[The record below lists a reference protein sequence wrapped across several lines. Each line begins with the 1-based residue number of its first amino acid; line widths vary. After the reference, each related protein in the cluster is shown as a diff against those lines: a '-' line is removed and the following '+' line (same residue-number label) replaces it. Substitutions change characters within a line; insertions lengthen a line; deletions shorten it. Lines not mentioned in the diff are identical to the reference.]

1 MTRRRRSWWWR
12 CVRIAFSIWL
22 AFAIMRVMKR
32 PTVLIVGL
40 CLALLVVGVAVEAVH
55 S

>member
-1 MTRRRRSWWWR
+1 MRLNGGLWR
-12 CVRIAFSIWL
+12 CLCLAFSIWL
-22 AFAIMRVMKR
+22 AFAIMRAMKR

-40 CLALLVVGVAVEAVH
+40 CLVLTALGLAVEALH